1 MYKILHKNNI
11 IHRGN
16 NGKNYI
22 FVNGSIL
29 LIFCQ
34 MSVSRNFEGVEFAPS
49 HINDT
54 IKATVAKYFFL
65 NKVKKEKKRG

>member
-1 MYKILHKNNI
+1 
-11 IHRGN
+11 
-16 NGKNYI
+16 
-22 FVNGSIL
+22 
-29 LIFCQ
+29 